1 MKILLFGSGVIGSI
15 YAAKLHEAGYPVT
28 LLARCNRYEE
38 ISRNGVTIRNTLTGE
53 QITCRIPLI
62 RELTPG
68 DVYDLIIVT
77 VCLDQVA
84 GVIPVLKLNEV
95 CPLILF
101 MLNNP
106 EDETLLKTELNS
118 KHILLGFPGV
128 GGVNHGGRI
137 DYIQIKQQPT
147 TFGEIGGKITNQLKE
162 IKDIFEKAGFEVV
175 IPENMHAWLKTHAVF
190 ISCMTAAIIQ
200 AGGDSIRLSK
210 DRYAVRSLVSSIREG
225 FVACKAAGMPIQPF
239 NLKIIFMI
247 MPKWF
252 SVLYWRNALKGTI
265 GTMAMA
271 PHAKAATGEMRLL
284 AEKVFAMVRKSS
296 VPTPTLDK
304 LLLSFIKK

>member
-1 MKILLFGSGVIGSI
+1 
-15 YAAKLHEAGYPVT
+15 
-28 LLARCNRYEE
+28 
-38 ISRNGVTIRNTLTGE
+38 
-53 QITCRIPLI
+53 
-62 RELTPG
+62 
-68 DVYDLIIVT
+68 
-77 VCLDQVA
+77 
-84 GVIPVLKLNEV
+84 
-95 CPLILF
+95 
-101 MLNNP
+101 
-106 EDETLLKTELNS
+106 
-118 KHILLGFPGV
+118 
-128 GGVNHGGRI
+128 
-137 DYIQIKQQPT
+137 
-147 TFGEIGGKITNQLKE
+147 
-162 IKDIFEKAGFEVV
+162 
-175 IPENMHAWLKTHAVF
+175 MHAWLKTHAVF